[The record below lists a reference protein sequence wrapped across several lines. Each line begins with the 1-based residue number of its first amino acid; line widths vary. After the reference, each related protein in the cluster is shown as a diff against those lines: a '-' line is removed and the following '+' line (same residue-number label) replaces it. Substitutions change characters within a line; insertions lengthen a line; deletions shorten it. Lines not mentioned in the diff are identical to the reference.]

1 MKKKYLI
8 ILGLVSPVWLFSQP
22 LEKREQYDLAKDKVL
37 YSVGYAHL
45 DTEWNWDYPTTI
57 DKWIKNLMTE
67 NFHLF
72 EKYPDYVFNFTGS
85 RRYQMMKEYYPELY
99 QKVIQYVKQGRWNI
113 SGSSVDEAEVNIS
126 SSESIVRQILY
137 GNNYFRKEFG
147 TESKD
152 ILLPDCFGFI
162 ANAPS
167 IWNHCGMLGFA
178 TQKLQWPWNPA
189 NPIPFNVGVWNGPD
203 GKGVIAALHTS
214 GYTSH
219 VVPRLDRDS
228 AWNARIEE
236 NKTHGYSFDFS
247 FYGVGDMG
255 GAPRE
260 KDVKNAEGSIRNSDG
275 KFKVILAPSDQL
287 YKDVTPEIRK
297 QLPVYSGDLLLVEHS
312 AGSLTSN
319 AFMKRINRKNEL
331 LAQSAEQAAVIA
343 DWSAGADYPFEKL
356 NNSWNLLLGSQFH
369 DILPGTA
376 FPKAYEYAWNDEF
389 VAGNGFAAVLKNSLS
404 ALSHNL
410 NTRVKN
416 RAVVVYNPIAM
427 DREDVAT
434 MDLEYSQLP
443 DNVQVFDQKGKEVPS
458 QVIERKDHQLKIVF
472 LAKVPS
478 VGLAVFDVRETNQK
492 QASNTSLSVT
502 STSLENEY
510 YKVKLADNG
519 DIISVFDKK
528 AKKELLAKPAG
539 LEFQEEAPRAFP
551 SWNMDWKDRQKPP
564 IGFMNE
570 DVSVSIAE
578 QGPVRVAL
586 LVKRKGR
593 NSEISQ
599 IYSLAT
605 GEAGKHLEVTNK
617 IDWQSK
623 EVSLKAA
630 FPLTV
635 HNENATYNLGVGA
648 IERSTNN
655 ARKFEVP
662 SKQWFDLTDVSGRY
676 GVSVLEDC
684 KYGSDKPD
692 SSTLRLTLL
701 YTPQANSY
709 VYQGTQDWG
718 IHDFRYGLYGH
729 TGDWR
734 KGQSPWQAQ
743 FFNQPLLAF
752 EAPEHDG
759 GFGKSVS
766 LLKINSPQVGL
777 MAFKKTEQ
785 GEYYLIR
792 VNELYGKDAKGIQI
806 QLPGKIT
813 EAFEVNGQEQR
824 IGDVSFA
831 NGKLNFDI
839 THYTIRSFAVK
850 LEPFSGPS
858 VKPVQS
864 SVIALPYNLDAISFD
879 DNRDDGNLVRG
890 LSLPGELIPKE
901 IISED
906 IHFKMGNTADGEN
919 NAVVCDGQKIDLP
932 EGDFNKLYIL
942 ASAMEDTQGD
952 FIVDGQP
959 SGLSI
964 REWTGYT
971 GQFYKRELTPDM
983 KGVIR
988 INNPYFKQDNIA
1000 WFASHR
1006 HIAYP
1011 SENDAYQY
1019 SYLCKYEINIPKGA
1033 KTLQLPGN
1041 KKIRVFA
1048 ITAVRDDRDTI
1059 KILRPLYDDFKNSQP
1074 VQLRN

>member
-8 ILGLVSPVWLFSQP
+8 ILGLVSHVCLFSQP

-57 DKWIKNLMTE
+57 NKWIRNLMTE

-99 QKVIQYVKQGRWNI
+99 KKVGQYVKQGQWNI

-137 GNNYFRKEFG
+137 GNGFFRKEFG

-152 ILLPDCFGFI
+152 IMLPDCFGFI
-162 ANAPS
+162 ANAPF
-167 IWNHCGMLGFA
+167 IWHYCGMLGFS

-189 NPIPFNVGVWNGPD
+189 TPIPFNVGVWNGPD
-203 GKGVIAALHTS
+203 GKGVIAALNVS

-219 VVPRLDRDS
+219 VAPRLDLDS
-228 AWNARIEE
+228 AWNARITG
-236 NKTHGYSFDFS
+236 NISHGYSFDYS
-247 FYGVGDMG
+247 YYGVGDMG

-260 KDVKNAEGSIRNSDG
+260 RDVKNAVGSIRNNNSR
-275 KFKVILAPSDQL
+275 FKVILASSDQM
-287 YKDVTPEIRK
+287 YKDVTPELRK
-297 QLPVYSGDLLLVEHS
+297 KLPVYSGDLLLVEHS

-319 AFMKRINRKNEL
+319 AYMKRINRKNEL

-343 DWSAGADYPFEKL
+343 DWSGGSDYPLEKL
-356 NNSWNLLLGSQFH
+356 NNSWNLVLGNQFH

-389 VAGNGFAAVLKNSLS
+389 IASNGFSSVLKNSLS
-404 ALSHNL
+404 VISRNA
-410 NTRVKN
+410 NTNVKGK
-416 RAVVVYNPIAM
+416 AMVVYNPVAK
-427 DREDVAT
+427 DREDVVT
-434 MDLEYSQLP
+434 TELDYPELP
-443 DNVQVFDQKGKEVPS
+443 DNVIVFDQNGKEIPS
-458 QVIERKDHQLKIVF
+458 QITERENHQLKVLF

-478 VGLAVFDVRETNQK
+478 VGLAVFDICETNK
-492 QASNTSLSVT
+492 KTGSNVSLIVT
-502 STSLENEY
+502 DRTLENGY
-510 YKVKLADNG
+510 YKIKLANNG
-519 DIISVFDKK
+519 DIVSIFDKK
-528 AKKELLAKPAG
+528 AKKELLSRPAS
-539 LEFQEEAPRAFP
+539 LEFQQEQPRAFP
-551 SWNMDWKDRQKPP
+551 SWNMDWKDRQKAPV
-564 IGFMNE
+564 GFMNE
-570 DVSVSIAE
+570 DVSISIAE
-578 QGPVRVAL
+578 QGPVRIAL

-593 NSEISQ
+593 NSEITQ
-599 IYSLAT
+599 LYSLAS

-635 HNENATYNLGVGA
+635 HNENATYNLGVGT

-655 ARKFEVP
+655 SRKFEVP
-662 SKQWFDLTDVSGRY
+662 SKQWFDLTDQSGEY

-692 SSTLRLTLL
+692 SNTLRLTLL

-718 IHDFRYGLYGH
+718 IHDVRYGIYGH
-729 TGDWR
+729 NGDWR
-734 KGQSPWQAQ
+734 KGQSPWQAA
-743 FFNQPLLAF
+743 FFNQPLMAF
-752 EAPEHDG
+752 ESSQHDG
-759 GFGKSVS
+759 IWGKSLS

-777 MAFKKTEQ
+777 MAFKKLDQ
-785 GEYYLIR
+785 GDYYLIR
-792 VNELYGKDAKGIQI
+792 VNELFGKDAKGIQI
-806 QLPGKIT
+806 KLPGKIVD
-813 EAFEVNGQEQR
+813 AFEVNGQEQK
-824 IGDVSFA
+824 IGDASFS
-831 NGKLNFDI
+831 NGELKFDI

-850 LEPFSGPS
+850 LESFSRPS
-858 VKPVQS
+858 TKPVQF
-864 SVIALPYNLDAISFD
+864 SVANLPFNQDVISFD
-879 DNRDDGNLVRG
+879 DNRDDGNFIHG
-890 LSLPGELIPKE
+890 LSMPGELVPKE
-901 IISED
+901 ITSED
-906 IHFKMGNTADGEN
+906 IHFQMGNTTDGEN
-919 NAVVCDGQKIDLP
+919 NVVACDSQKIDLP
-932 EGDFNKLYIL
+932 EGNFNKLYIL
-942 ASAMEDTQGD
+942 ASATEDTQGD
-952 FIVDGQP
+952 FIVG
-959 SGLSI
+959 GRVLKLNI

-971 GQFYKRELTPDM
+971 GQFYNREFTPDM
-983 KGVIR
+983 KKVTR
-988 INNPYFKQDNIA
+988 IEDAYVKRDNIA

-1019 SYLCKYEINIPKGA
+1019 CYLFKYEMDLPKGA
-1033 KTLQLPGN
+1033 KTLVLPAN
-1041 KKIRVFA
+1041 KKIKVFA
-1048 ITAVRDDRDTI
+1048 VTVAKDVNTV
-1059 KILRPLYDDFKNSQP
+1059 KMTEPLYDDFKNSNSIR
-1074 VQLRN
+1074 LRK